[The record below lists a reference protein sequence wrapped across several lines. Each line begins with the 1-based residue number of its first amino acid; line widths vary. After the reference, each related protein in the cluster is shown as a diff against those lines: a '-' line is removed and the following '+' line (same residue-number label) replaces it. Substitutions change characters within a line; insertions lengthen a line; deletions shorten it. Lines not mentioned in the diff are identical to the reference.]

1 MNLHIVDIGIIL
13 LYLTSTIF
21 IGFYI
26 SKKATKNMNSY
37 FLGGNR
43 IPWWVL
49 GISDASGM
57 FDISGTMLLVYWLSV
72 YGLKS
77 IWIPWI
83 WPVFNQIFLMV
94 YLSPWL
100 RRSNVMTGAE
110 WMKTRFGTGRGA
122 TLSHIVVVIFALI
135 SVIGFLSYGFKG
147 IGKFA
152 VAFLPALV
160 TNPDTLAQY
169 PQINANLYALILM
182 GITTLYVVKGGMMS
196 VVATEVVQYCILS
209 ISAVAIGIIAM
220 VHVSPDMIN
229 SVVPEGWKSM
239 AFGINLNLDWS
250 TVHSIL
256 ATKVVAF
263 NQWIKTD
270 GYSVFGLFFGMMLF
284 KGFFVAAA
292 GPAPNYDMQRILST
306 RSPKE
311 AAKMNSMVSI
321 VLNPTRYFMV
331 AGIAVLALTNF
342 DTLYKTSLT
351 TPDFEGILSEVLA
364 NYVPVGLLG
373 LLMAGFIAAFMS
385 NFAATVNAAPAYIVN
400 DIYKRYIN
408 PHAEPKKYVRMSYI
422 ASVAVV
428 VVGIT
433 TGFFVESINQA
444 ALWIVA
450 SLWGGYT
457 AANVLK
463 WYWWRF
469 NGYGYFWGMVSGI
482 ATSLVLLLL
491 NNLGFIPFLN
501 QWPLSNNPSMNS
513 FPFIFLNSIIGCFV
527 ATFLTKPESD
537 EVLMKFYHNVRP
549 WGFWKPIYE
558 KVVKIDPGFVA
569 NKNFRRDMSN
579 IFVGIIWQITLMAT
593 PVFLVLRDFNS
604 FIICLG
610 VLALTSLIL
619 KFNWWDKLEASY
631 GEQKTKFIFPVLENG
646 IPVAEE
652 EKYQKKDTML
662 EV

>member
-1 MNLHIVDIGIIL
+1 MHLHLIDLGIIVA
-13 LYLTSTIF
+13 YLMTTVF
-21 IGFYI
+21 IGMYI
-26 SKKATKNMNSY
+26 SKKASTDIRSY

-43 IPWWVL
+43 LPFWML
-49 GISDASGM
+49 GVSDASGM
-57 FDISGTMLLVYWLSV
+57 FDIAGTMLLVYWLSV

-110 WMKTRFGTGRGA
+110 WIQTRFGSDRGG
-122 TLSHIVVVIFALI
+122 TLAHLIVVVFALI

-152 VAFLPALV
+152 VAFLPPLV
-160 TNPDTLAQY
+160 TDPNTLASY

-196 VVATEVVQYCILS
+196 VVATEVLQYCILS
-209 ISAVAIGIIAM
+209 LSSIAIGIIAM
-220 VHVSPDMIN
+220 YHVSPEMIS

-239 AFGINLNLDWS
+239 FFDLHLNLDWT
-250 TVHSIL
+250 TVHSAV
-256 ATKVVAF
+256 ATKVAAF
-263 NQWIKTD
+263 NDWIRND
-270 GYSVFGLFFGMMLF
+270 GYSLFGIFFGMMVF
-284 KGFFVAAA
+284 KGIFIAAA

-311 AAKMNSMVSI
+311 AAKMNSLVSV

-331 AGIAVLALTNF
+331 AGLTVLALTNF
-342 DTLYKTSLT
+342 DALYKSSIT

-364 NYVPVGLLG
+364 NYVPAGLLG

-408 PHAEPKKYVRMSYI
+408 AHAEPRKYVRMSYL
-422 ASVAVV
+422 ASIAVV
-428 VVGIT
+428 VVGIAA
-433 TGFFVESINQA
+433 GFFVESINQV

-469 NGYGYFWGMVSGI
+469 NGYGYFWGMLAGI
-482 ATSLVLLLL
+482 ATSLLLLL
-491 NNLGFIPFLN
+491 LEQFKVIPFLN
-501 QWPLSNNPSMNS
+501 DWPIPANPNMNS
-513 FPFIFLNSIIGCFV
+513 FPIIFFNSILGCII
-527 ATFLTKPESD
+527 ATFLTRPEPD
-537 EVLMKFYHNVRP
+537 AVLMKFYAQVRP
-549 WGFWKPIYE
+549 WGFWKPVRD
-558 KVVKIDPGFVA
+558 KVMKLDPNFVP
-569 NKNFRRDMSN
+569 NRNFKRDMVN
-579 IFVGIIWQITLMAT
+579 VVVGASWQITLMAT
-593 PVFLVLRDFNS
+593 PVFLVLREFTS
-604 FIICLG
+604 FGICVG
-610 VLALTSLIL
+610 VLVLTSVFL
-619 KFNWWDKLEASY
+619 KFNWWDKLEAAY
-631 GEQKTKFIFPVLENG
+631 GEASTYVLPGAKIATEQSVRKG
-646 IPVAEE
+646 
-652 EKYQKKDTML
+652 
-662 EV
+662 

>member
-1 MNLHIVDIGIIL
+1 MNLHFVDIGIIL

-26 SKKATKNMNSY
+26 SKKATKDMNSY

-72 YGLKS
+72 YGMKS

-160 TNPDTLAQY
+160 TNPETLAHY

-209 ISAVAIGIIAM
+209 ISAIAIGIIAM
-220 VHVSPDMIN
+220 VHVSPGMIN

-239 AFGINLNLDWS
+239 AFGMNLNLDWS
-250 TVHSIL
+250 TVNSSL

-311 AAKMNSMVSI
+311 AAKMNSMVSV

-331 AGIAVLALTNF
+331 AGITVLALTNF
-342 DTLYKTSLT
+342 DTLYKSSIT
-351 TPDFEGILSEVLA
+351 TPDFERILSEVLV

-408 PHAEPKKYVRMSYI
+408 PHADPKKYVRMSYI

-482 ATSLVLLLL
+482 ATSLILLLL
-491 NNLGFIPFLN
+491 NNLGVIPFLN
-501 QWPLSNNPSMNS
+501 HWPLSDNPSMNS
-513 FPFIFLNSIIGCFV
+513 FPFIFLNSIIGCLV

-549 WGFWKPIYE
+549 WGFWKPVYE
-558 KVVKIDPGFVA
+558 KVVKIDPEFVA
-569 NKNFRRDMSN
+569 NKNFKRDMSN

-604 FIICLG
+604 LMICLG

-619 KFNWWDKLEASY
+619 KFNWWDKLESSY
-631 GEQKTKFIFPVLENG
+631 GEQKTKFIFPVSENG
-646 IPVAEE
+646 TLIAEN
-652 EKYQKKDTML
+652 K
-662 EV
+662 

>member
-1 MNLHIVDIGIIL
+1 MHLHIVDVGIIAI
-13 LYLTSTIF
+13 YLISTIF

-26 SKKATKNMNSY
+26 SKRASKNIQNY
-37 FLGGNR
+37 FLGGNK
-43 IPWWVL
+43 IPWWFL
-49 GISDASGM
+49 GVSDASGM
-57 FDISGTMLLVYWLSV
+57 FDIAGTMLLVYWLAV

-77 IWIPWI
+77 MWIPWI

-122 TLSHIVVVIFALI
+122 TLSHFIVVIFAII

-152 VAFLPALV
+152 AAFLPPLV
-160 TNPDTLAQY
+160 TDPGTLSQY
-169 PQINANLYALILM
+169 PQINTNLYALILM

-196 VVATEVVQYCILS
+196 VVATEVIQYCILS
-209 ISAVAIGIIAM
+209 ISAIAIGIIAM
-220 VHVSPDMIN
+220 YHISPEMIS
-229 SVVPEGWKSM
+229 SVIPEGWKSM
-239 AFGINLNLDWS
+239 FFGSNLNLDWS
-250 TVHSIL
+250 SVQSEV
-256 ATKVVAF
+256 ATKVTAF
-263 NQWIKTD
+263 NQWIEKD
-270 GYSVFGLFFGMMLF
+270 GYSMFSLFFGMMIF
-284 KGFFVAAA
+284 KGLFVAAA

-306 RSPKE
+306 RSPVE
-311 AAKMNSMVSI
+311 AAKMNSLVSV

-331 AGIAVLALTNF
+331 AGLTVLALTNF
-342 DTLYKTSLT
+342 DALYKSSITS
-351 TPDFEGILSEVLA
+351 PDFEAILPEVLA

-373 LLMAGFIAAFMS
+373 FLMAGFIAAFMS

-408 PHAEPKKYVRMSYI
+408 PHAEEKKYVRMSYI

-428 VVGIT
+428 VVGISI
-433 TGFFVESINQA
+433 GFFVESINQV

-482 ATSLVLLLL
+482 ATSLILLLL
-491 NNLGFIPFLN
+491 NNLNLINFLN
-501 QWPLSNNPSMNS
+501 DFPLHANPSMNS
-513 FPFIFLNSIIGCFV
+513 FPIIFFNSIIGCIV
-527 ATFLTKPESD
+527 ATLLTKPESD
-537 EVLMKFYHNVRP
+537 EVLMKFYHNIRP

-558 KVVKIDPGFVA
+558 KVKKADPQFAA
-569 NKNFRRDMSN
+569 NKNFKRDMSN

-593 PVFLVLRDFNS
+593 PVFLVIREYTSL
-604 FIICLG
+604 IICVVILI
-610 VLALTSLIL
+610 LTSIIL
-619 KFNWWDKLEASY
+619 KFNWWNKLEENY
-631 GEQKTKFIFPVLENG
+631 GERKAELN
-646 IPVAEE
+646 VAVIDREDAITV
-652 EKYQKKDTML
+652 EKS
-662 EV
+662 